1 MSEGYKQWHLLS
13 VPIEGPWKNPRRLRF
28 ISKQLFQSPA
38 PDDMKEE
45 QEAIP
50 ERTAGSLE
58 ADLGFQTEDHQEEP
72 ILAWSNICRSQ
83 SCIWEYLKSTQTT
96 KESVCGC
103 HSIISQVSQTFA
115 VLHFYNPLC
124 FGFHSSGACESR
136 SFPQGEILSQ
146 RVVWTKCK
154 PAISI
159 QKVA

>member
-72 ILAWSNICRSQ
+72 VTSKNNPWFPF
-83 SCIWEYLKSTQTT
+83 KSR
-96 KESVCGC
+96 E
-103 HSIISQVSQTFA
+103 
-115 VLHFYNPLC
+115 
-124 FGFHSSGACESR
+124 
-136 SFPQGEILSQ
+136 GEILSQ